1 MFHLLPLHRLSL
13 RILVFMIARHNSADT
28 CTKKLN
34 GKGSTKK
41 VNTFVWGGHPPTPLY
56 KPKSFFCL
64 LKGNSM
70 FFFLLWNLSLCT
82 NFRCCTRSRLSR
94 SVSIGVRWSQTTQ
107 ERLRRE
113 RLSTTQ
119 HNTTGRGSVQH
130 ITLVTKTQTQNL
142 DQWTL
147 KPKHNIYIGFGG
159 ALLRRTLTN
168 SEILLH
174 TVK

>member
-1 MFHLLPLHRLSL
+1 MGKVPKKGKHICLGRTPTNPP
-13 RILVFMIARHNSADT
+13 VQ
-28 CTKKLN
+28 TKK
-34 GKGSTKK
+34 
-41 VNTFVWGGHPPTPLY
+41 
-56 KPKSFFCL
+56 
-64 LKGNSM
+64 
-70 FFFLLWNLSLCT
+70 FLLFRGEIACFSFYCGTFPLCT

-113 RLSTTQ
+113 RLSATE

-130 ITLVTKTQTQNL
+130 ITLVAKTQTQIL
-142 DQWTL
+142 DQWLL
-147 KPKHNIYIGFGG
+147 KPKHNICIGG

-174 TVK
+174 TVKEH